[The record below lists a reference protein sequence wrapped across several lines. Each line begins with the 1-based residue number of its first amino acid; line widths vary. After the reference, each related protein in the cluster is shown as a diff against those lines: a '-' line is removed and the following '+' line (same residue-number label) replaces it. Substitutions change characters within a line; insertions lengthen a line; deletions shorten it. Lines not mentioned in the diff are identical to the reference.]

1 MFSGELN
8 PEDTPPAKR
17 HKPDTAQPSDMRP
30 DNEEN
35 VNDINPGDD
44 AYDNTPQINP
54 DLVSKEDLIALLRDA
69 CSRQNT
75 RQEIR
80 SRPTHTINVGNLEK
94 LQYDISLH
102 DFILWREQWEQTY
115 QLQNIHTF
123 PRVRQVSALK
133 STFSLNMLE
142 MVNKVLDIPKNGD
155 EEIFPVNILDAIQNN
170 LRATRN
176 VAIDR
181 IEFVQCRQH
190 QGETFDSFYIK
201 LRRLRSFAGSRIVR
215 IYVII
220 A

>member
-1 MFSGELN
+1 MFSGESN

-35 VNDINPGDD
+35 VNDINPDDD

-69 CSRQNT
+69 YSRHNT

-102 DFILWREQWEQTY
+102 DFILW
-115 QLQNIHTF
+115 L
-123 PRVRQVSALK
+123 
-133 STFSLNMLE
+133 
-142 MVNKVLDIPKNGD
+142 
-155 EEIFPVNILDAIQNN
+155 
-170 LRATRN
+170 
-176 VAIDR
+176 
-181 IEFVQCRQH
+181 
-190 QGETFDSFYIK
+190 SFK
-201 LRRLRSFAGSRIVR
+201 LS
-215 IYVII
+215 
-220 A
+220 